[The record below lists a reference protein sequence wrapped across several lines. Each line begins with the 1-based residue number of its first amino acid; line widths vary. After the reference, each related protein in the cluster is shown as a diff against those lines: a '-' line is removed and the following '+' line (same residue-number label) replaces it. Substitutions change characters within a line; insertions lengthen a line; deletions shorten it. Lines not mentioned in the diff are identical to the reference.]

1 MKKLK
6 PSSSDKIVLGV
17 CGGLATYFGW
27 DTTLLRVLFALAI
40 VLGHRLASH
49 CLSGALAG
57 DALSVGT

>member
-27 DTTLLRVLFALAI
+27 DATPLRVLFAIAI
-40 VLGHRLASH
+40 VLGIGSPLIVYLVLWLVMRYQ
-49 CLSGALAG
+49 
-57 DALSVGT
+57 